1 MAGFADFDLATD
13 REDKRILHWGA
24 TQQLFQVA
32 VKIER
37 PCARHARP
45 ARPPALPRGADPVP
59 RAAGAGASC
68 ARARRR

>member
-45 ARPPALPRGADPVP
+45 PARPAARGADPVP